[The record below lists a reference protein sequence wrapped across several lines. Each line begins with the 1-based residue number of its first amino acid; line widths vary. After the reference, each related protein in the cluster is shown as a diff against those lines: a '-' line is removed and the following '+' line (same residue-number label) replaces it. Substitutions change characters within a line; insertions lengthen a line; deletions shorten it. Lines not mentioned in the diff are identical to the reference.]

1 MQFRDL
7 ARQYQGFQAQ
17 MDEAIRA
24 AIREG
29 HFISG
34 PQVRQLEEE
43 LAEYVGVKH
52 CLACANGTD
61 ALSLVLR
68 AWEIGKG
75 DAVFVPDFTFFASA
89 ETPCD
94 RGATPIF
101 VDVSPD
107 TFNMDPASL
116 EQAIAAVKAKGELR
130 PRAIIPVD
138 LFGLAADYQ
147 AIEAIA
153 GKHGLLLL
161 EDGAQGFGGTL
172 DGRRVCAFGE
182 AATTSF
188 FPAKPLGCYGDGGA
202 IFTNDDAL
210 DAHLRSL
217 AVHGKGTDKYDNVR
231 IGVNSRLDTLQ
242 AAILLVKFEAFVAH
256 ELEAAD
262 QAAANYTRMLSG
274 LVKTPVIPEGYTSA
288 WAQYTIQLEGEGQR
302 SRVQATMKETG
313 IPAMVYYPRTMSEQR
328 AFRDVM
334 THQPLYCKVAC
345 SLCKRVLSL
354 PMHPYI
360 TAAEQ
365 ERVVHA
371 IEQGLRGTL

>member
-7 ARQYQGFQAQ
+7 ERQYQGFQKE
-17 MDEAIRA
+17 MDETIQAVIRA
-24 AIREG
+24 G
-29 HFISG
+29 QFISG
-34 PQVRQLEEE
+34 PQVRQLEDK
-43 LAEYVGVKH
+43 LAEYVGVKY

-68 AWEIGKG
+68 AWEVGKG

-107 TFNMDPASL
+107 TFNMDPSSL

-138 LFGLAADYQ
+138 LFGLPADYR

-153 GKHGLLLL
+153 EKHGLLLL

-172 DGRRVCAFGE
+172 DGRRVCAFGQ
-182 AATTSF
+182 ASTTSF

-202 IFTNDDAL
+202 IFTNDGAL

-217 AVHGKGTDKYDNVR
+217 AVHGKGTDKYDNIR

-242 AAILLVKFEAFVAH
+242 AAILLVKFGAFVTH
-256 ELEAAD
+256 ELESTD
-262 QAAANYTRMLSG
+262 KAAANYTSMLAD
-274 LVKTPVIPEGYTSA
+274 LVKTPVVPQGYTSA
-288 WAQYTIQLEGEGQR
+288 WAQYTIQLEDEAQR
-302 SRVQATMKETG
+302 DQVQAAMKEAG
-313 IPAMVYYPRTMSEQR
+313 IPAMVYYPRTMSQQR
-328 AFRDVM
+328 AFVDVLA
-334 THQPLYCKVAC
+334 HQPFECKTARM
-345 SLCKRVLSL
+345 LCQRVLSL

-360 TAAEQ
+360 TLPEQ
-365 ERVVHA
+365 ERVVDA
-371 IEQGLRGTL
+371 IQKGL